1 MEQRKTVIPKR
12 MKNSKRMQE
21 RKRIVHPKR
30 IVDRKRI
37 EKRSLTSVRRI
48 LIPSGIIRKGK
59 QDRSGEWRL
68 LRSSRLP
75 LKSCKA
81 SFTIEAAILVPLVLA
96 VIFLLLQ
103 MTLYLHDSVYASAW
117 LHEQAWSARLEA
129 ESGRMPEYTQNT
141 QDTQTTVLRY
151 VDGGTHVNGR
161 VCRAEAGYEI
171 CLLPRFA
178 ALIFTGQP
186 ERRQMQVTEKAMDT
200 PAFLKIAGA
209 ILEEIRE

>member
-1 MEQRKTVIPKR
+1 MRT
-12 MKNSKRMQE
+12 E
-21 RKRIVHPKR
+21 RKEAGI
-30 IVDRKRI
+30 RKAGERTQ
-37 EKRSLTSVRRI
+37 RSGLSMRRI
-48 LIPSGIIRKGK
+48 LTPSGIIQKKERG
-59 QDRSGEWRL
+59 QEGGRRL
-68 LRSSRLP
+68 VRNGRLTT
-75 LKSCKA
+75 KSCKA
-81 SFTIEAAILVPLVLA
+81 SFTIEAALLAPLLLA

-141 QDTQTTVLRY
+141 QDTQTAVLRY
-151 VDGGTHVNGR
+151 IDGGTHVNGR

-171 CLLPRFA
+171 CLLPRIA

>member
-1 MEQRKTVIPKR
+1 MRTEKKETGIRKAG
-12 MKNSKRMQE
+12 E
-21 RKRIVHPKR
+21 RKR
-30 IVDRKRI
+30 
-37 EKRSLTSVRRI
+37 RSGLSMQRI
-48 LIPSGIIRKGK
+48 LVPSGIIQKKEREGG
-59 QDRSGEWRL
+59 RRVRNGRL
-68 LRSSRLP
+68 TA
-75 LKSCKA
+75 KSCKA
-81 SFTIEAAILVPLVLA
+81 SFTIEAALLAPLLLA

-103 MTLYLHDSVYASAW
+103 MTLYLHDSVYASAL

>member
-117 LHEQAWSARLEA
+117 LHEQAWSARLDA
-129 ESGRMPEYTQNT
+129 ESGLTPEYTQDNEAARLA
-141 QDTQTTVLRY
+141 VLRY
-151 VDGGTHVNGR
+151 REGGTSVSGR
-161 VCRAEAGYEI
+161 ICWAEADYEI

-186 ERRQMQVTEKAMDT
+186 GVQQMQVTEKTMDT

-209 ILEEIRE
+209 ILEEIKE